1 MTRFVKSKGIFLII
15 LVSMFSNL
23 LFSCTALAANAESI
37 LSVTYLSQLTPEQ
50 WVAQWYEHMKKPEEI
65 ISSMNCGPTVLV
77 MLEAYFKQIAPTPER
92 ILEVDEFIYDSLNT
106 FQGEYPKTYTRPP
119 QGYEYTGARE
129 GVNTADMQ
137 TILKEFMGFDEVV
150 LSTGNDLED
159 IKSFLNQG
167 SPVIIPVNR
176 IYAQKSE
183 AKVYHFTLIR
193 GYDEER
199 FYANDPGKPDAIGSQ
214 ANFSFEELEQIWQ
227 PGNRILTVLSDFD
240 VTAVEIPQE
249 NVITI
254 TR

>member
-1 MTRFVKSKGIFLII
+1 MMRFIRSKGIFMII

-23 LFSCTALAANAESI
+23 LFSGVALAANAESN
-37 LSVTYLSQLTPEQ
+37 LSVTYLSQLTPDQ

-65 ISSMNCGPTVLV
+65 ISSMNCGPTALV
-77 MLEAYFKQIAPTPER
+77 MLEAYFKQISPTPER

-106 FQGEYPKTYTRPP
+106 FQGENPKTYTRPP

-137 TILKEFMGFDEVV
+137 IILQEFMGFEEVV
-150 LSTGNDLED
+150 LSTGNNIED
-159 IKSFLNQG
+159 IKRYLDQG

-214 ANFSFEELEQIWQ
+214 ANFTFEELEQIWQ
-227 PGNRILTVLSDFD
+227 PGNRILTVIPALTNF
-240 VTAVEIPQE
+240 VEE
-249 NVITI
+249 NVQEVVTVVP
-254 TR
+254 R